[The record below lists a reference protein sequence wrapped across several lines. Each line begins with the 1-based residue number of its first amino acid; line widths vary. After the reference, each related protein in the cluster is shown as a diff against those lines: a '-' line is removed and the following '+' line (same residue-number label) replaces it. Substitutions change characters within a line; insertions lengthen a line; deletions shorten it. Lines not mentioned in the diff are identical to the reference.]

1 MVSRTAADVL
11 NPIRDIYEVPTTC
24 LENIVDRKLISLGLY
39 HLHLLPAVDQ
49 LCQR

>member
-11 NPIRDIYEVPTTC
+11 NPVRDIYEVPTTC
-24 LENIVDRKLISLGLY
+24 LENIVDWKLMSLGL
-39 HLHLLPAVDQ
+39 HDLHVLPAIDQ